1 MSLQFFVNKTSY
13 KMISITSLYIMKEP
27 HCFTSNVSIAC
38 FYSTKIKTYFLQDYM
53 GMVILPIIF
62 LL

>member
-1 MSLQFFVNKTSY
+1 
-13 KMISITSLYIMKEP
+13 MISITSLYIMKEP